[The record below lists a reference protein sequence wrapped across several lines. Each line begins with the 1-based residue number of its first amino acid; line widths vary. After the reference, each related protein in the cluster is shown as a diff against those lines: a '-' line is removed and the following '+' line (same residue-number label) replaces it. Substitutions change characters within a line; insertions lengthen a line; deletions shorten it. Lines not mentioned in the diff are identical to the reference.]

1 MFEPFSPQKCVL
13 VQKRHIIVSL
23 SFEVYNEERVQRKVL
38 LLLLLMA
45 EQGPKVGDARSLW
58 NFTPS
63 PGAFLCCVGVLRVLM
78 IGFLKPILKSQS
90 TSSLSLSMILRTY
103 HLVASAFASF
113 SFSSLLP
120 PCVSSRC
127 RYIYIYR
134 RSLTP
139 PDDSVM
145 NNAPYETHDFDNN
158 NNNKTGWTK
167 AEVENLVI
175 VLKKFGVGRWV
186 QIVDSGALPGKQ
198 IQQLNGQTQRLLG
211 KQSLAEYTGLQLDVL
226 AVKQANDALTG
237 EDVVRKNG
245 LITNQGGKME
255 KEQLKAKREE
265 NVRLY
270 GLTPEQI
277 EAIEIPKPVRDAGL
291 GAAAYM
297 GKNHNKGGVN
307 GGLGPTKRVVN
318 VDEVKVEELNEEE
331 KVEVLKQLRKRL
343 LAVRMANTS
352 DTNVNS
358 ETAAAMTTTTTTT
371 KKNTVKEDNANAT
384 VKDVTNV
391 VANEAK
397 KTAAGKRAAG
407 AKKPD
412 AKMTKK
418 SKKSKKNDDDGDDGD
433 DSPSAEGPVEML
445 VNMGFTK
452 KMAKDAIRE
461 TGGDISAATEWLFAN
476 T

>member
-1 MFEPFSPQKCVL
+1 
-13 VQKRHIIVSL
+13 
-23 SFEVYNEERVQRKVL
+23 
-38 LLLLLMA
+38 
-45 EQGPKVGDARSLW
+45 
-58 NFTPS
+58 
-63 PGAFLCCVGVLRVLM
+63 
-78 IGFLKPILKSQS
+78 
-90 TSSLSLSMILRTY
+90 
-103 HLVASAFASF
+103 
-113 SFSSLLP
+113 
-120 PCVSSRC
+120 
-127 RYIYIYR
+127 
-134 RSLTP
+134 
-139 PDDSVM
+139 
-145 NNAPYETHDFDNN
+145 
-158 NNNKTGWTK
+158 
-167 AEVENLVI
+167 
-175 VLKKFGVGRWV
+175 LKKFGVGRWV

-211 KQSLAEYTGLQLDVL
+211 KQSLAEYTGLNLDVL

-245 LITNQGGKME
+245 LITNQGGKMS
-255 KEQLKAKREE
+255 KEELKAKREE

-277 EAIEIPKPVRDAGL
+277 EAIEVPKPVRDAGL

-307 GGLGPTKRVVN
+307 GGLGPMKRVVN
-318 VDEVKVEELNEEE
+318 VDEVKVGELNEEE

-343 LAVRMANTS
+343 LAVRMANTTS
-352 DTNVNS
+352 ENS
-358 ETAAAMTTTTTTT
+358 KEGKLQTTTTTT
-371 KKNTVKEDNANAT
+371 NEENANVT

-397 KTAAGKRAAG
+397 KTAGVAAGKRAAV
-407 AKKPD
+407 AKKPA
-412 AKMTKK
+412 AKKTKK
-418 SKKSKKNDDDGDDGD
+418 SRKSKNDDDDDD
-433 DSPSAEGPVEML
+433 DDNSPSAEGPVEML

>member
-1 MFEPFSPQKCVL
+1 
-13 VQKRHIIVSL
+13 
-23 SFEVYNEERVQRKVL
+23 
-38 LLLLLMA
+38 
-45 EQGPKVGDARSLW
+45 
-58 NFTPS
+58 
-63 PGAFLCCVGVLRVLM
+63 
-78 IGFLKPILKSQS
+78 
-90 TSSLSLSMILRTY
+90 
-103 HLVASAFASF
+103 
-113 SFSSLLP
+113 
-120 PCVSSRC
+120 
-127 RYIYIYR
+127 
-134 RSLTP
+134 
-139 PDDSVM
+139 
-145 NNAPYETHDFDNN
+145 
-158 NNNKTGWTK
+158 
-167 AEVENLVI
+167 
-175 VLKKFGVGRWV
+175 LKKFGVGRWV

-211 KQSLAEYTGLQLDVL
+211 KQSLAEYTGLNLDVL

-245 LITNQGGKME
+245 LITNQGGKMS
-255 KEQLKAKREE
+255 KEELKAKREE

-277 EAIEIPKPVRDAGL
+277 EAIEVPKPVRDAGL

-307 GGLGPTKRVVN
+307 GGLGPMKRVVN
-318 VDEVKVEELNEEE
+318 VDEVKVGELNEEE

-343 LAVRMANTS
+343 LAVRMANTTS
-352 DTNVNS
+352 ENS
-358 ETAAAMTTTTTTT
+358 KEGKLQTTTTT
-371 KKNTVKEDNANAT
+371 KTTNEENANVT

-397 KTAAGKRAAG
+397 KTAGVAAGKRAAV
-407 AKKPD
+407 AKKPA
-412 AKMTKK
+412 AKKTKK
-418 SKKSKKNDDDGDDGD
+418 SRKSKNDDDDDD
-433 DSPSAEGPVEML
+433 DDDNSPSAEGPVEML

>member
-1 MFEPFSPQKCVL
+1 M
-13 VQKRHIIVSL
+13 
-23 SFEVYNEERVQRKVL
+23 
-38 LLLLLMA
+38 
-45 EQGPKVGDARSLW
+45 
-58 NFTPS
+58 
-63 PGAFLCCVGVLRVLM
+63 
-78 IGFLKPILKSQS
+78 
-90 TSSLSLSMILRTY
+90 
-103 HLVASAFASF
+103 
-113 SFSSLLP
+113 
-120 PCVSSRC
+120 
-127 RYIYIYR
+127 
-134 RSLTP
+134 
-139 PDDSVM
+139 
-145 NNAPYETHDFDNN
+145 
-158 NNNKTGWTK
+158 
-167 AEVENLVI
+167 
-175 VLKKFGVGRWV
+175 KKFGVGRWV

-211 KQSLAEYTGLQLDVL
+211 KQSLAEYTGLNLDVL

-245 LITNQGGKME
+245 LITNQGGKMS
-255 KEQLKAKREE
+255 KEELKAKREE

-277 EAIEIPKPVRDAGL
+277 EAIEVPKPVRDAGL

-307 GGLGPTKRVVN
+307 GGLGPMKRVVN
-318 VDEVKVEELNEEE
+318 VDEVKVGELNEEE

-343 LAVRMANTS
+343 LAVRMANTTS
-352 DTNVNS
+352 ENS
-358 ETAAAMTTTTTTT
+358 KEGKLQTTTTTT
-371 KKNTVKEDNANAT
+371 NEENANVT

-397 KTAAGKRAAG
+397 KTAGVAAGKRAAV
-407 AKKPD
+407 AKKPA
-412 AKMTKK
+412 AKKTKK
-418 SKKSKKNDDDGDDGD
+418 SRKSKNDDDDDD
-433 DSPSAEGPVEML
+433 DDDDNSPSAEGPVEML

>member
-1 MFEPFSPQKCVL
+1 
-13 VQKRHIIVSL
+13 
-23 SFEVYNEERVQRKVL
+23 
-38 LLLLLMA
+38 
-45 EQGPKVGDARSLW
+45 
-58 NFTPS
+58 
-63 PGAFLCCVGVLRVLM
+63 
-78 IGFLKPILKSQS
+78 
-90 TSSLSLSMILRTY
+90 
-103 HLVASAFASF
+103 
-113 SFSSLLP
+113 
-120 PCVSSRC
+120 
-127 RYIYIYR
+127 
-134 RSLTP
+134 
-139 PDDSVM
+139 
-145 NNAPYETHDFDNN
+145 
-158 NNNKTGWTK
+158 
-167 AEVENLVI
+167 
-175 VLKKFGVGRWV
+175 LKKFGVGRWV

-211 KQSLAEYTGLQLDVL
+211 KQSLAEYTGLNLDVL

-245 LITNQGGKME
+245 LITNQGGKMS
-255 KEQLKAKREE
+255 KEELKAKREE

-277 EAIEIPKPVRDAGL
+277 EAIEVPKPVRDAGL

-307 GGLGPTKRVVN
+307 GGLGPMKRVVN
-318 VDEVKVEELNEEE
+318 VDEVKVGELNEEE

-343 LAVRMANTS
+343 LAVRMANTTS
-352 DTNVNS
+352 ENS
-358 ETAAAMTTTTTTT
+358 KEGKLQTTTTTTT
-371 KKNTVKEDNANAT
+371 TNEENANVT

-397 KTAAGKRAAG
+397 KTAGVAAGKRAAV
-407 AKKPD
+407 AKKPA
-412 AKMTKK
+412 AKKTKK
-418 SKKSKKNDDDGDDGD
+418 SRKSKNDDDDDD
-433 DSPSAEGPVEML
+433 DDNSPSAEGPVEML

>member
-1 MFEPFSPQKCVL
+1 M
-13 VQKRHIIVSL
+13 R
-23 SFEVYNEERVQRKVL
+23 
-38 LLLLLMA
+38 
-45 EQGPKVGDARSLW
+45 
-58 NFTPS
+58 TPS
-63 PGAFLCCVGVLRVLM
+63 H
-78 IGFLKPILKSQS
+78 QS
-90 TSSLSLSMILRTY
+90 
-103 HLVASAFASF
+103 SAFVS
-113 SFSSLLP
+113 SSSSLLLP
-120 PCVSSRC
+120 RVSSRLKHAREVC
-127 RYIYIYR
+127 VDIDN
-134 RSLTP
+134 LTP
-139 PDDSVM
+139 EYEYSV
-145 NNAPYETHDFDNN
+145 NTL
-158 NNNKTGWTK
+158 GWTK

-270 GLTPEQI
+270 GLTQEQI

-352 DTNVNS
+352 YTKVNS
-358 ETAAAMTTTTTTT
+358 ETAAAMMTTTTTT
-371 KKNTVKEDNANAT
+371 KKSTVKEDNANAT

-433 DSPSAEGPVEML
+433 DGDDSPSAEGPVEML

>member
-1 MFEPFSPQKCVL
+1 MK
-13 VQKRHIIVSL
+13 H
-23 SFEVYNEERVQRKVL
+23 N
-38 LLLLLMA
+38 
-45 EQGPKVGDARSLW
+45 
-58 NFTPS
+58 
-63 PGAFLCCVGVLRVLM
+63 
-78 IGFLKPILKSQS
+78 
-90 TSSLSLSMILRTY
+90 
-103 HLVASAFASF
+103 
-113 SFSSLLP
+113 
-120 PCVSSRC
+120 
-127 RYIYIYR
+127 
-134 RSLTP
+134 
-139 PDDSVM
+139 
-145 NNAPYETHDFDNN
+145 DFDNN

-226 AVKQANDALTG
+226 AVKQANDQLVG

-352 DTNVNS
+352 DTKRQLGRRRQ
-358 ETAAAMTTTTTTT
+358 AMKTTTTTT

-391 VANEAK
+391 VANEGEENSRGKESRGGEETRRK
-397 KTAAGKRAAG
+397 K
-407 AKKPD
+407 
-412 AKMTKK
+412 TKK
-418 SKKSKKNDDDGDDGD
+418 SKKSKRTTTTATTATTAQA
-433 DSPSAEGPVEML
+433 P
-445 VNMGFTK
+445 
-452 KMAKDAIRE
+452 KDQ
-461 TGGDISAATEWLFAN
+461 
-476 T
+476 

>member
-1 MFEPFSPQKCVL
+1 M
-13 VQKRHIIVSL
+13 
-23 SFEVYNEERVQRKVL
+23 
-38 LLLLLMA
+38 
-45 EQGPKVGDARSLW
+45 
-58 NFTPS
+58 
-63 PGAFLCCVGVLRVLM
+63 LRM
-78 IGFLKPILKSQS
+78 KH
-90 TSSLSLSMILRTY
+90 TT
-103 HLVASAFASF
+103 
-113 SFSSLLP
+113 
-120 PCVSSRC
+120 
-127 RYIYIYR
+127 
-134 RSLTP
+134 LT
-139 PDDSVM
+139 
-145 NNAPYETHDFDNN
+145 TTTTT
-158 NNNKTGWTK
+158 TGWTK

-358 ETAAAMTTTTTTT
+358 ETAAAMMTTTTTT

>member
-1 MFEPFSPQKCVL
+1 
-13 VQKRHIIVSL
+13 
-23 SFEVYNEERVQRKVL
+23 
-38 LLLLLMA
+38 
-45 EQGPKVGDARSLW
+45 
-58 NFTPS
+58 
-63 PGAFLCCVGVLRVLM
+63 
-78 IGFLKPILKSQS
+78 
-90 TSSLSLSMILRTY
+90 
-103 HLVASAFASF
+103 
-113 SFSSLLP
+113 
-120 PCVSSRC
+120 
-127 RYIYIYR
+127 
-134 RSLTP
+134 
-139 PDDSVM
+139 
-145 NNAPYETHDFDNN
+145 
-158 NNNKTGWTK
+158 
-167 AEVENLVI
+167 
-175 VLKKFGVGRWV
+175 LKKFGVGRWV

-211 KQSLAEYTGLQLDVL
+211 KQSLAEYTGLNLDVL

-245 LITNQGGKME
+245 LITNQGGKMS
-255 KEQLKAKREE
+255 KEELKAKREE

-277 EAIEIPKPVRDAGL
+277 EAIEVPKPVRDAGL

-307 GGLGPTKRVVN
+307 GGLGPMKRVVN
-318 VDEVKVEELNEEE
+318 VDEVKVGELNEEE

-343 LAVRMANTS
+343 LAVRMANTTS
-352 DTNVNS
+352 ENS
-358 ETAAAMTTTTTTT
+358 KEGKLQTTTTTT
-371 KKNTVKEDNANAT
+371 NEENANVT

-397 KTAAGKRAAG
+397 KTAGVAAGKRAAV
-407 AKKPD
+407 AKKPA
-412 AKMTKK
+412 AKKTKK
-418 SKKSKKNDDDGDDGD
+418 SRKSKSDDDDDD
-433 DSPSAEGPVEML
+433 DDNSPSAEGPVEML

>member
-1 MFEPFSPQKCVL
+1 M
-13 VQKRHIIVSL
+13 
-23 SFEVYNEERVQRKVL
+23 
-38 LLLLLMA
+38 
-45 EQGPKVGDARSLW
+45 
-58 NFTPS
+58 
-63 PGAFLCCVGVLRVLM
+63 
-78 IGFLKPILKSQS
+78 
-90 TSSLSLSMILRTY
+90 
-103 HLVASAFASF
+103 
-113 SFSSLLP
+113 
-120 PCVSSRC
+120 
-127 RYIYIYR
+127 
-134 RSLTP
+134 
-139 PDDSVM
+139 
-145 NNAPYETHDFDNN
+145 
-158 NNNKTGWTK
+158 
-167 AEVENLVI
+167 
-175 VLKKFGVGRWV
+175 KKFGVGRWV

-211 KQSLAEYTGLQLDVL
+211 KQSLAEYTGLNLDVL

-245 LITNQGGKME
+245 LITNQGGKMS
-255 KEQLKAKREE
+255 KEELKAKREE

-277 EAIEIPKPVRDAGL
+277 EAIEVPKPVRDAGL

-307 GGLGPTKRVVN
+307 GGLGPMKRVVN
-318 VDEVKVEELNEEE
+318 VDEVKVGELNEEE

-352 DTNVNS
+352 SENS
-358 ETAAAMTTTTTTT
+358 KEDELQTTTTTTS
-371 KKNTVKEDNANAT
+371 EENANVT

-397 KTAAGKRAAG
+397 KTAGVAAGKRAAV
-407 AKKPD
+407 AKKPA
-412 AKMTKK
+412 AKKTKK
-418 SKKSKKNDDDGDDGD
+418 SRKSKNDDDDDD
-433 DSPSAEGPVEML
+433 DDNSPSAEGPVEML

>member
-1 MFEPFSPQKCVL
+1 M
-13 VQKRHIIVSL
+13 
-23 SFEVYNEERVQRKVL
+23 
-38 LLLLLMA
+38 
-45 EQGPKVGDARSLW
+45 
-58 NFTPS
+58 
-63 PGAFLCCVGVLRVLM
+63 
-78 IGFLKPILKSQS
+78 
-90 TSSLSLSMILRTY
+90 
-103 HLVASAFASF
+103 
-113 SFSSLLP
+113 
-120 PCVSSRC
+120 
-127 RYIYIYR
+127 
-134 RSLTP
+134 
-139 PDDSVM
+139 
-145 NNAPYETHDFDNN
+145 
-158 NNNKTGWTK
+158 
-167 AEVENLVI
+167 
-175 VLKKFGVGRWV
+175 KKFGVGRWV

-211 KQSLAEYTGLQLDVL
+211 KQSLAEYTGLNLDVL

-245 LITNQGGKME
+245 LITNQGGKMS
-255 KEQLKAKREE
+255 KEELKAKREE

-277 EAIEIPKPVRDAGL
+277 EAIEVPKPVRDAGL

-307 GGLGPTKRVVN
+307 GGLGPMKRVVN
-318 VDEVKVEELNEEE
+318 VDEVKVGELNEEE

-343 LAVRMANTS
+343 LAVRMANTTS
-352 DTNVNS
+352 ENS
-358 ETAAAMTTTTTTT
+358 KEGKLQTTTTTT
-371 KKNTVKEDNANAT
+371 NEENANVT

-397 KTAAGKRAAG
+397 KTAGVAAGKRAAV
-407 AKKPD
+407 AKKPA
-412 AKMTKK
+412 AKKPKK
-418 SKKSKKNDDDGDDGD
+418 SRKSKNDDDDDD
-433 DSPSAEGPVEML
+433 DDDNSPSAEGPVEML

>member
-1 MFEPFSPQKCVL
+1 M
-13 VQKRHIIVSL
+13 
-23 SFEVYNEERVQRKVL
+23 
-38 LLLLLMA
+38 
-45 EQGPKVGDARSLW
+45 
-58 NFTPS
+58 
-63 PGAFLCCVGVLRVLM
+63 
-78 IGFLKPILKSQS
+78 
-90 TSSLSLSMILRTY
+90 
-103 HLVASAFASF
+103 
-113 SFSSLLP
+113 
-120 PCVSSRC
+120 
-127 RYIYIYR
+127 
-134 RSLTP
+134 
-139 PDDSVM
+139 
-145 NNAPYETHDFDNN
+145 
-158 NNNKTGWTK
+158 
-167 AEVENLVI
+167 
-175 VLKKFGVGRWV
+175 KKFGVGRWV

-211 KQSLAEYTGLQLDVL
+211 KQSLAEYTGLNLDVL

-245 LITNQGGKME
+245 LITNQGGKMS
-255 KEQLKAKREE
+255 KEELKAKREE

-277 EAIEIPKPVRDAGL
+277 EAIEVPKPVRDAGL

-307 GGLGPTKRVVN
+307 GGLGPMKRVVN
-318 VDEVKVEELNEEE
+318 VDEVKVGELNEEE

-343 LAVRMANTS
+343 LAVRMANTTS
-352 DTNVNS
+352 ENS
-358 ETAAAMTTTTTTT
+358 KEGKLQTTTTT
-371 KKNTVKEDNANAT
+371 KTTNEENANVT

-397 KTAAGKRAAG
+397 KTAGVAAGKRAAV
-407 AKKPD
+407 AKKPA
-412 AKMTKK
+412 AKKTKK
-418 SKKSKKNDDDGDDGD
+418 SRKSKNDDDDDD
-433 DSPSAEGPVEML
+433 DNSPSAEGPVEML

>member
-1 MFEPFSPQKCVL
+1 M
-13 VQKRHIIVSL
+13 
-23 SFEVYNEERVQRKVL
+23 
-38 LLLLLMA
+38 
-45 EQGPKVGDARSLW
+45 
-58 NFTPS
+58 
-63 PGAFLCCVGVLRVLM
+63 
-78 IGFLKPILKSQS
+78 
-90 TSSLSLSMILRTY
+90 
-103 HLVASAFASF
+103 
-113 SFSSLLP
+113 
-120 PCVSSRC
+120 
-127 RYIYIYR
+127 
-134 RSLTP
+134 
-139 PDDSVM
+139 
-145 NNAPYETHDFDNN
+145 
-158 NNNKTGWTK
+158 
-167 AEVENLVI
+167 
-175 VLKKFGVGRWV
+175 KKFGVGRWV

-211 KQSLAEYTGLQLDVL
+211 KQSLAEYTGLNLDVL

-245 LITNQGGKME
+245 LITNQGGKMS
-255 KEQLKAKREE
+255 KEELKAKREE

-277 EAIEIPKPVRDAGL
+277 EAIEVPKPVRDAGL

-307 GGLGPTKRVVN
+307 GGLGPIKRVVN
-318 VDEVKVEELNEEE
+318 VDEVKGGELNEEE

-343 LAVRMANTS
+343 LAVRMANTTS
-352 DTNVNS
+352 ENS
-358 ETAAAMTTTTTTT
+358 KEGKLQTTTTTT
-371 KKNTVKEDNANAT
+371 NEENVNVT

-397 KTAAGKRAAG
+397 KTAGVAAGKRAAV
-407 AKKPD
+407 AKKPA
-412 AKMTKK
+412 AKKTKK
-418 SKKSKKNDDDGDDGD
+418 SRKSKNDDDDDD
-433 DSPSAEGPVEML
+433 DDDDNSPSAEGPVEML

>member
-1 MFEPFSPQKCVL
+1 M
-13 VQKRHIIVSL
+13 
-23 SFEVYNEERVQRKVL
+23 
-38 LLLLLMA
+38 
-45 EQGPKVGDARSLW
+45 
-58 NFTPS
+58 
-63 PGAFLCCVGVLRVLM
+63 
-78 IGFLKPILKSQS
+78 
-90 TSSLSLSMILRTY
+90 
-103 HLVASAFASF
+103 
-113 SFSSLLP
+113 
-120 PCVSSRC
+120 
-127 RYIYIYR
+127 
-134 RSLTP
+134 
-139 PDDSVM
+139 
-145 NNAPYETHDFDNN
+145 
-158 NNNKTGWTK
+158 
-167 AEVENLVI
+167 
-175 VLKKFGVGRWV
+175 KKFGVGRWV

-211 KQSLAEYTGLQLDVL
+211 KQSLAEYTGLNLDVL

-245 LITNQGGKME
+245 LITNQGGKMS
-255 KEQLKAKREE
+255 KEELKAKREE

-277 EAIEIPKPVRDAGL
+277 EAIEVPKPVRDAGL

-307 GGLGPTKRVVN
+307 GGLGPMKRVVN
-318 VDEVKVEELNEEE
+318 VDEVKVGELNEEE

-343 LAVRMANTS
+343 LAVRMANTTS
-352 DTNVNS
+352 ENS
-358 ETAAAMTTTTTTT
+358 KEGKLQTTATTT
-371 KKNTVKEDNANAT
+371 NEENANVT

-397 KTAAGKRAAG
+397 KTAGVAAGKRAAV
-407 AKKPD
+407 AKKPA
-412 AKMTKK
+412 AKKTKK
-418 SKKSKKNDDDGDDGD
+418 SRKSKNDDDDDD
-433 DSPSAEGPVEML
+433 DDNSPSAEGPVEML

>member
-1 MFEPFSPQKCVL
+1 M
-13 VQKRHIIVSL
+13 
-23 SFEVYNEERVQRKVL
+23 
-38 LLLLLMA
+38 
-45 EQGPKVGDARSLW
+45 
-58 NFTPS
+58 
-63 PGAFLCCVGVLRVLM
+63 
-78 IGFLKPILKSQS
+78 
-90 TSSLSLSMILRTY
+90 
-103 HLVASAFASF
+103 
-113 SFSSLLP
+113 
-120 PCVSSRC
+120 
-127 RYIYIYR
+127 
-134 RSLTP
+134 
-139 PDDSVM
+139 
-145 NNAPYETHDFDNN
+145 
-158 NNNKTGWTK
+158 
-167 AEVENLVI
+167 
-175 VLKKFGVGRWV
+175 KKFGVGRWV

-211 KQSLAEYTGLQLDVL
+211 KQSLAEYTGLNLDVL

-245 LITNQGGKME
+245 LITNQGGKMS
-255 KEQLKAKREE
+255 KEELKAKREE

-277 EAIEIPKPVRDAGL
+277 EAIEVPKPVRDAGL

-307 GGLGPTKRVVN
+307 GGLGPMKRVVN
-318 VDEVKVEELNEEE
+318 VDEVKVGELNEEE

-343 LAVRMANTS
+343 LAVRMANTTS
-352 DTNVNS
+352 ENS
-358 ETAAAMTTTTTTT
+358 KEGKLQTTTTTT
-371 KKNTVKEDNANAT
+371 NEENANVT

-397 KTAAGKRAAG
+397 KTAGVAAGKRAAV
-407 AKKPD
+407 AKKPA
-412 AKMTKK
+412 AKKTKK
-418 SKKSKKNDDDGDDGD
+418 SRKSKNDDDDDD
-433 DSPSAEGPVEML
+433 DDNSPSAEGPVEML

>member
-1 MFEPFSPQKCVL
+1 
-13 VQKRHIIVSL
+13 
-23 SFEVYNEERVQRKVL
+23 
-38 LLLLLMA
+38 
-45 EQGPKVGDARSLW
+45 
-58 NFTPS
+58 
-63 PGAFLCCVGVLRVLM
+63 
-78 IGFLKPILKSQS
+78 
-90 TSSLSLSMILRTY
+90 
-103 HLVASAFASF
+103 
-113 SFSSLLP
+113 
-120 PCVSSRC
+120 
-127 RYIYIYR
+127 
-134 RSLTP
+134 
-139 PDDSVM
+139 
-145 NNAPYETHDFDNN
+145 
-158 NNNKTGWTK
+158 
-167 AEVENLVI
+167 
-175 VLKKFGVGRWV
+175 LKKFGVGRWV

-211 KQSLAEYTGLQLDVL
+211 KQSLAEYTGLNLDVL

-245 LITNQGGKME
+245 LITNQGGKMS
-255 KEQLKAKREE
+255 KEELKAKREE

-277 EAIEIPKPVRDAGL
+277 EAIEVPKPVRDAGL

-307 GGLGPTKRVVN
+307 GGLGPMKRVVN
-318 VDEVKVEELNEEE
+318 VDEVKVGELNEEE

-343 LAVRMANTS
+343 LAVRMANTTS
-352 DTNVNS
+352 ENS
-358 ETAAAMTTTTTTT
+358 KEGKLQTTTTT
-371 KKNTVKEDNANAT
+371 KTTNEENANVT

-397 KTAAGKRAAG
+397 KTAGVAAGKRAAV
-407 AKKPD
+407 AKKPA
-412 AKMTKK
+412 AKKTKK
-418 SKKSKKNDDDGDDGD
+418 SRKSKNDDDDDD
-433 DSPSAEGPVEML
+433 DDNSPSAEGPVEML

>member
-1 MFEPFSPQKCVL
+1 
-13 VQKRHIIVSL
+13 
-23 SFEVYNEERVQRKVL
+23 
-38 LLLLLMA
+38 
-45 EQGPKVGDARSLW
+45 
-58 NFTPS
+58 
-63 PGAFLCCVGVLRVLM
+63 
-78 IGFLKPILKSQS
+78 
-90 TSSLSLSMILRTY
+90 
-103 HLVASAFASF
+103 
-113 SFSSLLP
+113 
-120 PCVSSRC
+120 
-127 RYIYIYR
+127 
-134 RSLTP
+134 
-139 PDDSVM
+139 
-145 NNAPYETHDFDNN
+145 
-158 NNNKTGWTK
+158 
-167 AEVENLVI
+167 
-175 VLKKFGVGRWV
+175 LKKFGVGRWV

-211 KQSLAEYTGLQLDVL
+211 KQSLAEYTGLNLDVL

-245 LITNQGGKME
+245 LITNQGGKMS
-255 KEQLKAKREE
+255 KEELKAKREE

-277 EAIEIPKPVRDAGL
+277 EAIEVPKPVRDAGL

-307 GGLGPTKRVVN
+307 GGLGPMKRVVN
-318 VDEVKVEELNEEE
+318 VDEVKVGELNEEE

-343 LAVRMANTS
+343 LAVRMANTTS
-352 DTNVNS
+352 ENS
-358 ETAAAMTTTTTTT
+358 KEGKLQTTTTTNTT
-371 KKNTVKEDNANAT
+371 NEENANVT

-397 KTAAGKRAAG
+397 KTAGVAAGKRAAV
-407 AKKPD
+407 AKKPA
-412 AKMTKK
+412 AKKTKK
-418 SKKSKKNDDDGDDGD
+418 SRKSKNDDDDDD
-433 DSPSAEGPVEML
+433 DDDNSPSAEGPVEML

>member
-1 MFEPFSPQKCVL
+1 M
-13 VQKRHIIVSL
+13 
-23 SFEVYNEERVQRKVL
+23 
-38 LLLLLMA
+38 
-45 EQGPKVGDARSLW
+45 
-58 NFTPS
+58 
-63 PGAFLCCVGVLRVLM
+63 
-78 IGFLKPILKSQS
+78 
-90 TSSLSLSMILRTY
+90 
-103 HLVASAFASF
+103 
-113 SFSSLLP
+113 
-120 PCVSSRC
+120 
-127 RYIYIYR
+127 
-134 RSLTP
+134 
-139 PDDSVM
+139 
-145 NNAPYETHDFDNN
+145 
-158 NNNKTGWTK
+158 
-167 AEVENLVI
+167 
-175 VLKKFGVGRWV
+175 KKFGVGRWV

-211 KQSLAEYTGLQLDVL
+211 KQSLAEYTGLNLDVL

-245 LITNQGGKME
+245 LITNQGGKMS
-255 KEQLKAKREE
+255 KEELKAKREE

-277 EAIEIPKPVRDAGL
+277 EAIEVPKPVRDAGL

-307 GGLGPTKRVVN
+307 GGLGPIKRVVN
-318 VDEVKVEELNEEE
+318 VDEVKVGELNEEE

-343 LAVRMANTS
+343 LAVRMANTTS
-352 DTNVNS
+352 ENS
-358 ETAAAMTTTTTTT
+358 KEGKLQTTTTTT
-371 KKNTVKEDNANAT
+371 NEENANVT

-397 KTAAGKRAAG
+397 KTAGVAAGKRAAV
-407 AKKPD
+407 AKKPA
-412 AKMTKK
+412 AKKTKK
-418 SKKSKKNDDDGDDGD
+418 SRKSKSDDDDDD
-433 DSPSAEGPVEML
+433 DDDNSPSAEGPVEML

>member
-1 MFEPFSPQKCVL
+1 M
-13 VQKRHIIVSL
+13 
-23 SFEVYNEERVQRKVL
+23 
-38 LLLLLMA
+38 
-45 EQGPKVGDARSLW
+45 
-58 NFTPS
+58 
-63 PGAFLCCVGVLRVLM
+63 
-78 IGFLKPILKSQS
+78 
-90 TSSLSLSMILRTY
+90 
-103 HLVASAFASF
+103 
-113 SFSSLLP
+113 
-120 PCVSSRC
+120 
-127 RYIYIYR
+127 
-134 RSLTP
+134 
-139 PDDSVM
+139 
-145 NNAPYETHDFDNN
+145 
-158 NNNKTGWTK
+158 
-167 AEVENLVI
+167 
-175 VLKKFGVGRWV
+175 KKFGVGRWV

-211 KQSLAEYTGLQLDVL
+211 KQSLAEYTGLNLDVL

-245 LITNQGGKME
+245 LITNQGGKMS
-255 KEQLKAKREE
+255 KEELKAKREE

-277 EAIEIPKPVRDAGL
+277 EAIEVPKPVRDAGL

-307 GGLGPTKRVVN
+307 GGLGPMKRVVN
-318 VDEVKVEELNEEE
+318 VDEVKVGELNEEE

-343 LAVRMANTS
+343 LAVRMANTTS
-352 DTNVNS
+352 ENS
-358 ETAAAMTTTTTTT
+358 KEGKLQTTTTTT
-371 KKNTVKEDNANAT
+371 NEENANVT

-397 KTAAGKRAAG
+397 KTAGVAAGKRAAV
-407 AKKPD
+407 AKKPA
-412 AKMTKK
+412 AKKTKK
-418 SKKSKKNDDDGDDGD
+418 SRKSKSDDDDDD
-433 DSPSAEGPVEML
+433 DDNSPSAEGPVEML

>member
-1 MFEPFSPQKCVL
+1 M
-13 VQKRHIIVSL
+13 
-23 SFEVYNEERVQRKVL
+23 
-38 LLLLLMA
+38 
-45 EQGPKVGDARSLW
+45 
-58 NFTPS
+58 
-63 PGAFLCCVGVLRVLM
+63 
-78 IGFLKPILKSQS
+78 
-90 TSSLSLSMILRTY
+90 
-103 HLVASAFASF
+103 
-113 SFSSLLP
+113 
-120 PCVSSRC
+120 
-127 RYIYIYR
+127 
-134 RSLTP
+134 
-139 PDDSVM
+139 
-145 NNAPYETHDFDNN
+145 
-158 NNNKTGWTK
+158 
-167 AEVENLVI
+167 VI

-211 KQSLAEYTGLQLDVL
+211 KQSLAEYTGLNLDVL

-245 LITNQGGKME
+245 LITNQGGKMS
-255 KEQLKAKREE
+255 KEELKAKREE

-277 EAIEIPKPVRDAGL
+277 EAIEVPKPVRDAGL

-307 GGLGPTKRVVN
+307 GGLGPMKRVVN
-318 VDEVKVEELNEEE
+318 VDEVKVGELNEEE

-343 LAVRMANTS
+343 LAVRMANTTS
-352 DTNVNS
+352 ENS
-358 ETAAAMTTTTTTT
+358 KEGKLQTTTTT
-371 KKNTVKEDNANAT
+371 KTTNEENANVT

-397 KTAAGKRAAG
+397 KTAGVAAGKRAAV
-407 AKKPD
+407 AKKPA
-412 AKMTKK
+412 AKKTKK
-418 SKKSKKNDDDGDDGD
+418 SRKSKNDDDDDD
-433 DSPSAEGPVEML
+433 DDDNSPSAEGPVEML

>member
-1 MFEPFSPQKCVL
+1 
-13 VQKRHIIVSL
+13 
-23 SFEVYNEERVQRKVL
+23 
-38 LLLLLMA
+38 
-45 EQGPKVGDARSLW
+45 
-58 NFTPS
+58 
-63 PGAFLCCVGVLRVLM
+63 
-78 IGFLKPILKSQS
+78 
-90 TSSLSLSMILRTY
+90 
-103 HLVASAFASF
+103 
-113 SFSSLLP
+113 
-120 PCVSSRC
+120 
-127 RYIYIYR
+127 
-134 RSLTP
+134 
-139 PDDSVM
+139 
-145 NNAPYETHDFDNN
+145 
-158 NNNKTGWTK
+158 
-167 AEVENLVI
+167 
-175 VLKKFGVGRWV
+175 LKKFGVGRWV

-211 KQSLAEYTGLQLDVL
+211 KQSLAEYTGLNLDVL

-245 LITNQGGKME
+245 LITNQGGKMS
-255 KEQLKAKREE
+255 KEELKAKREE

-277 EAIEIPKPVRDAGL
+277 EAIEVPKPVRDAGL

-307 GGLGPTKRVVN
+307 GGLGPIKRVVN
-318 VDEVKVEELNEEE
+318 VDEVKVGELNEEE

-343 LAVRMANTS
+343 LAVRMANTTS
-352 DTNVNS
+352 ENS
-358 ETAAAMTTTTTTT
+358 KEGTLQTTTTTT
-371 KKNTVKEDNANAT
+371 NEENVNVT

-397 KTAAGKRAAG
+397 KTAGVAAGKRAAV
-407 AKKPD
+407 AKKPA
-412 AKMTKK
+412 AKKTKK
-418 SKKSKKNDDDGDDGD
+418 SRKSKNDDDDDD
-433 DSPSAEGPVEML
+433 DDDDNSPSAEGPVEML